1 MSQFAQRHAN
11 RRSQELATRAAHMRG
26 QATESEAR
34 LWSQL
39 RCRRLGV
46 QFRRQVVVAERFI
59 VDFMAPASAVIV
71 EVDGGYHARRQGADA
86 RRQRVLERAGYRVL
100 RFEAAQVMQQL
111 PVVVAA
117 IRVAVGEQAGS
128 G

>member
-1 MSQFAQRHAN
+1 MSPFAQRHAN
-11 RRSQELATRAAHMRG
+11 RRSQQLAAHAARMRG

-34 LWSQL
+34 LWSAL
-39 RCRRLGV
+39 RCRQLGL

-59 VDFMAPASAVIV
+59 VDFLAPAASVIV

-117 IRVAVGEQAGS
+117 IRAAVGEAG
-128 G
+128 GG